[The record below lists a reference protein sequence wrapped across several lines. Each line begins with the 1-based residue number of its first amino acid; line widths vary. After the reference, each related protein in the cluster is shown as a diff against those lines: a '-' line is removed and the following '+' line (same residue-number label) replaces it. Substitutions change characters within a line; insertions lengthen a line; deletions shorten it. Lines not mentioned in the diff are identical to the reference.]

1 MFNNTLSFL
10 RGSVKHT
17 NIGVNW
23 LITLSGQNQAWVLG
37 TLIYKAV
44 KLERV
49 EDWFEPILNTHAPLS
64 PTLIP
69 VFLICPSSTQQ
80 PKK

>member
-10 RGSVKHT
+10 RESLKHT
-17 NIGVNW
+17 TIGVNW
-23 LITLSGQNQAWVLG
+23 LITLGGQNQPWVLG

-44 KLERV
+44 KLERR
-49 EDWFEPILNTHAPLS
+49 EDWFEPILNTHTHLS

-69 VFLICPSSTQQ
+69 VFFICPSSTQQ